1 MWVFTILSQYQQNF
15 TTIFRYDIL
24 IKYEEAEKMLENEEN
39 KNDEG
44 ELTYDGLFSGAE
56 ETNKGGEV
64 NA

>member
-1 MWVFTILSQYQQNF
+1 MNTITNSIETLK
-15 TTIFRYDIL
+15 DI
-24 IKYEEAEKMLENEEN
+24 ENEEN
-39 KNDEG
+39 KNDES